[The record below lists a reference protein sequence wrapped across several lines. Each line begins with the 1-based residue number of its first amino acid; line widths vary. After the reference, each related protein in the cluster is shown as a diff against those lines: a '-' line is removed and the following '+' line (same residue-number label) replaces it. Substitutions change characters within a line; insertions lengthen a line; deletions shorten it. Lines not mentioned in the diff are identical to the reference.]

1 VEEMSVVRTGE
12 QKTILQ
18 KVRDPNLRVQ
28 PTLEPEVHAPTAN
41 GSQSQATGG
50 LAAPAGVETF
60 LVMVSATVYNHER
73 TFVSWTI
80 IGQEGKAQEYEAWSN
95 VDFNLLSGFTSY
107 EVEGIQYGLSMGVRD
122 AGDTP
127 DDRRLLRTAPKFPQ
141 GKASYILTKGEI
153 HDRVA
158 ETAIRGL
165 HEIYRQDSQRLR
177 EAYRGRER
185 ARLAHERIE
194 KASPPPAE
202 EVTIRYWQGGRKGGT
217 K

>member
-1 VEEMSVVRTGE
+1 MSVVRTGE

-60 LVMVSATVYNHER
+60 LVMVSAKVYNHER

-202 EVTIRYWQGGRKGGT
+202 EVTIRY
-217 K
+217 